1 MSHVKPLEHFIDL
14 KPRISEV
21 CLVIDSQDLIFF
33 FQINIEPLYM
43 SVTSNLVIVASREA
57 FYVWHFRTA
66 QSWTTLRMESSKP
79 VNQQEQKQ
87 QQNLSK
93 IDRIYHV
100 DDTPSGAVH
109 SAQVRENLSV

>member
-1 MSHVKPLEHFIDL
+1 
-14 KPRISEV
+14 
-21 CLVIDSQDLIFF
+21 
-33 FQINIEPLYM
+33 M
-43 SVTSNLVIVASREA
+43 SVTSNHVIVASREA

-66 QSWTTLRMESSKP
+66 QSWTTLRMESSKT
-79 VNQQEQKQ
+79 NQQQQQ

-109 SAQVRENLSV
+109 SAQVSRKFKSKKNHSKMSLFSIKEP

>member
-1 MSHVKPLEHFIDL
+1 
-14 KPRISEV
+14 
-21 CLVIDSQDLIFF
+21 
-33 FQINIEPLYM
+33 M
-43 SVTSNLVIVASREA
+43 SVTSNHVIVASREA

-79 VNQQEQKQ
+79 NQQQQQQQQQ

-109 SAQVRENLSV
+109 SAQVRKKSF